1 MIKRAKGAAFRL
13 TGLILGI
20 VGAVVSITGIVFSTV
35 GLVQARRCN
44 KCTTRERDQ
53 K

>member
-1 MIKRAKGAAFRL
+1 MLKRARGGAFRL

-20 VGAVVSITGIVFSTV
+20 VGVVVSATGIVFSAI
-35 GLVQARRCN
+35 GLAQAKRCK
-44 KCTTRERDQ
+44 KCATRERDL

>member
-1 MIKRAKGAAFRL
+1 MLKRAKGAAFRL

-20 VGAVVSITGIVFSTV
+20 VGAVVSITGIVFSAI
-35 GLVQARRCN
+35 GMVQAKRCK
-44 KCTTRERDQ
+44 KCATRERDL